1 MVVLGI
7 EGSEGSVSTPSWKI
21 LKKRDLGNNVSGVS
35 IRPRPM
41 TQPTSRNP
49 RGFIL
54 DNPLAAV
61 SSAMLAAGSVASG
74 RASASL
80 APTARP
86 QRFTEGEDR
95 KHHGKKM
102 ARDLANAPDGSRVQ
116 LLLQRSSGT
125 HLISLALG
133 RTSGSKGGRGVEGI
147 GLGMRLH
154 IDSASGET
162 RIQDLAQDGPAMS
175 AGNFSYR
182 ALLLVTLVLKPRE
195 VFAITGTLTFAGHA
209 LCSGVLEGD
218 RLLAI
223 SIEEAPPTT
232 RSQYL
237 DKDASPRVLDNDLCL
252 L

>member
-1 MVVLGI
+1 MVVLGV

-21 LKKRDLGNNVSGVS
+21 LKKRDQGNNVSGMS

-49 RGFIL
+49 GGFIL

-74 RASASL
+74 RASASFV
-80 APTARP
+80 PKARP
-86 QRFTEGEDR
+86 QRFIEGEDG

-133 RTSGSKGGRGVEGI
+133 RSSGSKRGTGVADI

-162 RIQDLAQDGPAMS
+162 RIQNLAQDGPAMS
-175 AGNFSYR
+175 AGHFSYR
-182 ALLLVTLVLKPRE
+182 ALLLVTLLT
-195 VFAITGTLTFAGHA
+195 ATLTCAGRA

-237 DKDASPRVLDNDLCL
+237 DKDASPRVLDNNLCL